1 MTQIIV
7 FVVLVGV
14 ALLIAVVADQRRDPV
29 PTRTGYAVPE
39 QLNRADFVRPDAPWL
54 VVLFSASTC
63 TSCAKARAVVEPV
76 ASPEVATQEVEV
88 GEDRALHDR
97 YAIEAVPTLLIADAD
112 GAVVGQFLGPP
123 TAADLWA
130 TLAEIREPGSVP
142 PGCDHG
148 VDDRATG

>member
-7 FVVLVGV
+7 FVALVGV
-14 ALLIAVVADQRRDPV
+14 AVAIAAVANQRRDPA
-29 PTRTGYAVPE
+29 PTRTGYLVPE
-39 QLNRADFVRPDAPWL
+39 QLNRDDFARPDTPWL
-54 VVLFSASTC
+54 VVLFSSTTC
-63 TSCAKARAVVEPV
+63 NSCAKARQVMEPV
-76 ASPEVATQEVEV
+76 ASADVATQEVEV
-88 GEDRALHDR
+88 GRDKGLHDR

-130 TLAEIREPGSVP
+130 TLADLREPGSVP

-148 VDDRATG
+148 AAEAV